1 MRAKELFSRL
11 IGTLRG
17 FGFKQWFLLILN
29 TVLVAATIASAVG
42 LSVVSNTLESVRRA
56 DAFRGESDMRFAQI
70 ACFLPVGKGKEES
83 DILSF
88 RQTLDTKLMEQSLEA
103 PENGS
108 LYIDAYSTSATV
120 TVSSDSSGSGGSA
133 QVEAVAV
140 GGEFFYFHPLQ
151 LRSGAYISSDDLMDD
166 LVVLDEE
173 LAWRLF
179 GGVELEGM
187 TITLNGKPF
196 VVAGVVSRESDFATK
211 KAYSGEAGLFM
222 SYSALKRL
230 DETAAISCYEII
242 MPDPITNFAMGVV
255 QEAFPPEEN
264 DVVENSSRY
273 SLGHLLS
280 VIGSFGDRSMRVNG
294 VIYPYWENA
303 VRLTEDY
310 ASLLLI
316 LTVLFALCPL
326 TFVVVLVV
334 KNIVRGYR
342 KVKKAVPEKVEAMI
356 EQRREERLEREYEKK
371 AGGE

>member
-1 MRAKELFSRL
+1 MRAKELFNRL

-42 LSVVSNTLESVRRA
+42 LSVVSNTLGSVRRA

-196 VVAGVVSRESDFATK
+196 VVAGVVSRENDFATK

>member
-1 MRAKELFSRL
+1 MRAKELFNRL

-42 LSVVSNTLESVRRA
+42 LSVVSNTLGSVRRA

>member
-42 LSVVSNTLESVRRA
+42 LSVVSNTLGSVRRT

-196 VVAGVVSRESDFATK
+196 VVVGVVSRENDFATK

>member
-1 MRAKELFSRL
+1 
-11 IGTLRG
+11 
-17 FGFKQWFLLILN
+17 
-29 TVLVAATIASAVG
+29 
-42 LSVVSNTLESVRRA
+42 
-56 DAFRGESDMRFAQI
+56 MRFAQI

-196 VVAGVVSRESDFATK
+196 VVAGVVSRENDFATK

>member
-42 LSVVSNTLESVRRA
+42 LGVVSNTLASVRRA
-56 DAFRGESDMRFAQI
+56 EAFRGESDMRFAQI
-70 ACFLPVGKGKEES
+70 ACFFPVGKGKEES

-88 RQTLDTKLMEQSLEA
+88 RQTLDAKLMEQSLEA

-108 LYIDAYSTSATV
+108 LYIDAYSTSAAV
-120 TVSSDSSGSGGSA
+120 TVSSDGSGSVQA
-133 QVEAVAV
+133 EAVAV

-187 TITLNGKPF
+187 TLTLNGKPF

-211 KAYSGEAGLFM
+211 KAYSAGAGLFM

-230 DETAAISCYEII
+230 VDTTTISCYEII

-255 QEAFPPEEN
+255 EGVFSPEEN

-280 VIGSFGDRSMRVNG
+280 VIGSFGDRSMRING

-326 TFVVVLVV
+326 TFVVVLVIR
-334 KNIVRGYR
+334 NIVRGYR
-342 KVKKAVPEKVEAMI
+342 KVKKAVPEKVEAVI
-356 EQRREERLEREYEKK
+356 EQHREERLEREYEKK

>member
-42 LSVVSNTLESVRRA
+42 LSVVSNTLGSVRRA

-334 KNIVRGYR
+334 KNIVWGYR

>member
-42 LSVVSNTLESVRRA
+42 LSVVSNTLGSVRRA

-196 VVAGVVSRESDFATK
+196 VVAGVVSRENDFATK

>member
-11 IGTLRG
+11 IGTLRS

-42 LSVVSNTLESVRRA
+42 LSVVSNTLGSVRRA

-326 TFVVVLVV
+326 TFAVVLVV

>member
-1 MRAKELFSRL
+1 MRVKELFSRL

-42 LSVVSNTLESVRRA
+42 LSVVSNTLGSVRRA

-196 VVAGVVSRESDFATK
+196 VVAGVVSRENDFATK

>member
-1 MRAKELFSRL
+1 MRVRELARRL
-11 IGTLRG
+11 VGAVRG

-29 TVLVAATIASAVG
+29 VVLVAAATASLIGLGAV
-42 LSVVSNTLESVRRA
+42 SRTLDSVRA
-56 DAFRGESDMRFAQI
+56 SETFRGESDMRFAQI
-70 ACFLPVGKGKEES
+70 ACFFPVGMGKEES
-83 DILSF
+83 DILAF
-88 RQTLDTKLMEQSLEA
+88 RETLDAKLLEQSLEA

-108 LYIDAYSTSATV
+108 MYLDAYSASAAV
-120 TVSSDSSGSGGSA
+120 TAASDSSSA

-151 LRSGAYISSDDLMDD
+151 LRSGSYISSDDLMDD

-173 LAWRLF
+173 LAWRMF
-179 GGVELEGM
+179 GGVELSGM
-187 TITLNGKPF
+187 TMTINGEPF
-196 VVAGVVSRESDFATK
+196 VVAGVVSREDDFATR
-211 KAYSGEAGLFM
+211 KAYSGEPGLFM
-222 SYSALKRL
+222 SFSALKRL
-230 DETAAISCYEII
+230 EESATIGCYEII
-242 MPDPITNFAMGVV
+242 MPDPITNFALSVV
-255 QEAFPPEEN
+255 QESFPQEDA

-310 ASLLLI
+310 AALLLI
-316 LTVLFALCPL
+316 LSVLFALCPL
-326 TFVVVLVV
+326 TFAVVLVI
-334 KNIVRGYR
+334 KYIVRGYR
-342 KVKKAVPEKVEAMI
+342 AVKKAVPEKVEAAI

>member
-42 LSVVSNTLESVRRA
+42 LSVVSNTLGSVRRA

-179 GGVELEGM
+179 GAVELEGM

-196 VVAGVVSRESDFATK
+196 VVAGVVSRENDFATK

>member
-1 MRAKELFSRL
+1 
-11 IGTLRG
+11 
-17 FGFKQWFLLILN
+17 
-29 TVLVAATIASAVG
+29 
-42 LSVVSNTLESVRRA
+42 
-56 DAFRGESDMRFAQI
+56 
-70 ACFLPVGKGKEES
+70 
-83 DILSF
+83 
-88 RQTLDTKLMEQSLEA
+88 
-103 PENGS
+103 
-108 LYIDAYSTSATV
+108 
-120 TVSSDSSGSGGSA
+120 
-133 QVEAVAV
+133 
-140 GGEFFYFHPLQ
+140 
-151 LRSGAYISSDDLMDD
+151 
-166 LVVLDEE
+166 
-173 LAWRLF
+173 
-179 GGVELEGM
+179 
-187 TITLNGKPF
+187 
-196 VVAGVVSRESDFATK
+196 
-211 KAYSGEAGLFM
+211 
-222 SYSALKRL
+222 
-230 DETAAISCYEII
+230 

-255 QEAFPPEEN
+255 QEAFPSEEN

>member
-42 LSVVSNTLESVRRA
+42 LSVVSNTLGSVRRA

-230 DETAAISCYEII
+230 DETVAISCYEII

>member
-42 LSVVSNTLESVRRA
+42 LSVVSNTLGSVRRA

-108 LYIDAYSTSATV
+108 LYIDAYSTNATV

>member
-42 LSVVSNTLESVRRA
+42 LSVVSNTLGSVRRA

>member
-42 LSVVSNTLESVRRA
+42 LSVVSNTLGSVRRA

-334 KNIVRGYR
+334 KNIVWGYR
-342 KVKKAVPEKVEAMI
+342 KVKKAFPEKVEAMI

>member
-1 MRAKELFSRL
+1 MRARELFRRFVG
-11 IGTLRG
+11 ILRG

-29 TVLVAATIASAVG
+29 VTLVAATIASLVG
-42 LSVVSNTLESVRRA
+42 LNVVCNTLGSVRGAER
-56 DAFRGESDMRFAQI
+56 FRGDSDMRFAQI
-70 ACFLPVGKGKEES
+70 ACYLPVGKGKEES
-83 DILSF
+83 DILTF

-120 TVSSDSSGSGGSA
+120 TASSDSSKNV
-133 QVEAVAV
+133 QVEAIAV

-151 LRSGAYISSDDLMDD
+151 LRSGSYISSDDLMDD

-187 TITLNGKPF
+187 TLTINNQPF
-196 VVAGVVSRESDFATK
+196 MVAGVISRETDFATK
-211 KAYSGEAGLFM
+211 RAYSGEAGLFM

-230 DETAAISCYEII
+230 VDTTTISCYEII

-255 QEAFPPEEN
+255 KESFPPEQV

-273 SLGHLLS
+273 SLVHLLS

-303 VRLTEDY
+303 IRLTEDY

-316 LTVLFALCPL
+316 LSVLFALCPL
-326 TFVVVLVV
+326 TFAAVLII
-334 KNIVRGYR
+334 KYIVRGYR
-342 KVKKAVPEKVEAMI
+342 KVKKAVPEKVEAVI

>member
-196 VVAGVVSRESDFATK
+196 VVAGVVSRENDFATK

>member
-42 LSVVSNTLESVRRA
+42 LSVVSNTLGSVRRA

-196 VVAGVVSRESDFATK
+196 VVAGVVSRENDFATK

-303 VRLTEDY
+303 LRLTEDY
-310 ASLLLI
+310 AAALLA

-326 TFVVVLVV
+326 TFAVV
-334 KNIVRGYR
+334 IVIKYIRRGYR
-342 KVKKAVPEKVEAMI
+342 YVKKAVPERVEAAVEERR
-356 EQRREERLEREYEKK
+356 EQRLEKEYEKN

>member
-11 IGTLRG
+11 IGTLRS

-29 TVLVAATIASAVG
+29 TVLVIAAIASAVG
-42 LSVVSNTLESVRRA
+42 LSMVSNTLESVRRA
-56 DAFRGESDMRFAQI
+56 DAFRGESDMRFAQV
-70 ACFLPVGKGKEES
+70 ACFFPVGKGKEES

-108 LYIDAYSTSATV
+108 LYIDAYSTTAAV
-120 TVSSDSSGSGGSA
+120 TVSNGGSGSA
-133 QVEAVAV
+133 QAEAVAV

-151 LRSGAYISSDDLMDD
+151 LRSGSYISSDDLMDD

-187 TITLNGKPF
+187 TLTLNGKPF

-211 KAYSGEAGLFM
+211 KAYSGGAGLFM

-230 DETAAISCYEII
+230 VDTTTISCYEII

-255 QEAFPPEEN
+255 EGVFSPEEY

-280 VIGSFGDRSMRVNG
+280 VIGSFGDRSMRTNG

-316 LTVLFALCPL
+316 LTVIFALCPL
-326 TFVVVLVV
+326 TFVVVLII

-342 KVKKAVPEKVEAMI
+342 KVKKVVPEKVEAAI

>member
-42 LSVVSNTLESVRRA
+42 LSVVSNTLGSVRRA

-108 LYIDAYSTSATV
+108 LYIDAYSTSAKV